1 MAMAINGVGKLRLRH
16 VKVLIRPTLITLAV
30 LVCWY
35 WLHSH
40 GLYQSKN
47 DSDETTNSLIPL
59 LGTFYAIVAGFIL
72 IRVIEEDGRIH
83 ECVADND
90 VERLNRELKKK
101 IPPFVRV
108 LLGVFTGLIVGATV
122 FLPFD
127 SVWSG
132 IEHVG
137 GTTFALSLY
146 WMTALTLDNPFAVPG
161 LRNVIPDEIRKR
173 LEEIRDK

>member
-1 MAMAINGVGKLRLRH
+1 MLHNGTGRLKWRH
-16 VKVLIRPTLITLAV
+16 FKILAQPLLVTLIV
-30 LVCWY
+30 LSVWL
-35 WLHSH
+35 WLHNH
-40 GLYQSKN
+40 GYYQSKN

-108 LLGVFTGLIVGATV
+108 LLGAFTGLIIGATI

-161 LRNVIPDEIRKR
+161 LRNVIPDEMRKM